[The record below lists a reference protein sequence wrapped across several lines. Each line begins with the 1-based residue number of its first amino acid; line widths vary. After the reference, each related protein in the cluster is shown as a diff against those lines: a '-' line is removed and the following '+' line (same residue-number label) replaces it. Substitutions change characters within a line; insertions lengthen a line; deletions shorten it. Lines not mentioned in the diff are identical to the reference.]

1 MFMEVKMS
9 KNSRGVTRA
18 EGDPRGALATWGR
31 RARGRTPRALFT
43 VTKFEFIR
51 QVKKPS
57 FWATILLI
65 PLMVVGIMAIS
76 ILSSSGKD
84 TTPTLDENTKVAITD
99 EAGILPDGMSIK
111 TNIKK
116 EEGRKKVVDGGLD
129 LYFYIPADF
138 KDTKKVEFYH
148 ISEGLEIFN
157 YDGQAIKGI
166 LNQAVSPKFDELDV
180 VALTGN
186 FEVKDNKLT
195 KTGEESNALGKAI
208 IPFAILVLYFF
219 LVTLFGSR
227 MLMTVVEEKEN
238 RISEMILTSVSTK
251 HLIVG
256 KIFAMLLLA
265 LIQIATLI
273 IPVIVALII
282 YKDNEIVSNIISSI
296 ELDPISVITNL
307 VLFVFSVF
315 LTAGCLTYIG
325 TVTPTAKDASQYI
338 GPVIISVVFPLYFM
352 SAFMATEPN
361 GLVYFLTY
369 FPLSAPT
376 ALMLRSA
383 FGTLTTPELMI
394 GLAEIVVLSI
404 IVIHA
409 TVKNFQK
416 NAINFEMALPKFLR
430 RK

>member
-1 MFMEVKMS
+1 MS
-9 KNSRGVTRA
+9 KN
-18 EGDPRGALATWGR
+18 PLWM
-31 RARGRTPRALFT
+31 

-76 ILSSSGKD
+76 ILTSGGKN

-99 EAGILPDGMSIK
+99 EAGILPDGMPIK

-116 EEGRKKVVDGGLD
+116 EEGRKKVVDGDLD

-166 LNQAVSPKFDELDV
+166 LNQAVSPKFSELDLL
-180 VALTGN
+180 ALTGN
-186 FEVKDNKLT
+186 FEIEDNKLT
-195 KTGEESNALGKAI
+195 STGEESNALGRAI
-208 IPFAILVLYFF
+208 IPFTILVLFFF
-219 LVTLFGSR
+219 LVTLFGGR

-256 KIFAMLLLA
+256 KIFAMLFLG
-265 LIQIATLI
+265 LIQIATLL

-282 YKDNEIVSNIISSI
+282 YKDNEIVSSIVGSI
-296 ELDPISVITNL
+296 EFDPISITTNL
-307 VLFVFSVF
+307 VLFAFSVF

-325 TVTPTAKDASQYI
+325 TIMPSAKDASQFI
-338 GPVIISVVFPLYFM
+338 GPVIIGVVFPLYFM
-352 SAFMATEPN
+352 SAFMASEPS
-361 GLVYFLTY
+361 GIVYFLTY

-376 ALMLRSA
+376 ALMLRTA
-383 FGTLTTPELMI
+383 FGTLTTPEFII
-394 GLAEIVVLSI
+394 GLAEIIILSI
-404 IVIHA
+404 IVIRA
-409 TVKNFQK
+409 TVRSFQK

>member
-1 MFMEVKMS
+1 MS
-9 KNSRGVTRA
+9 KN
-18 EGDPRGALATWGR
+18 PLWM
-31 RARGRTPRALFT
+31 

-76 ILSSSGKD
+76 ILTSGGKN

-99 EAGILPDGMSIK
+99 EAGILPDSMPIK

-116 EEGRKKVVDGGLD
+116 EEGRKKVVDGDLD

-157 YDGQAIKGI
+157 YDGQAVKGI
-166 LNQAVSPKFDELDV
+166 LNQAVSPKFSELDV
-180 VALTGN
+180 IALTGN
-186 FEVKDNKLT
+186 FEVEDNKLT
-195 KTGEESNALGKAI
+195 STGEESNALGRAI
-208 IPFAILVLYFF
+208 IPFTILVLFFF
-219 LVTLFGSR
+219 LVTLFGGR
-227 MLMTVVEEKEN
+227 MLLTVVEEKEN

-256 KIFAMLLLA
+256 KIFAMLLLG
-265 LIQIATLI
+265 LIQIATLL
-273 IPVIVALII
+273 IPVIIALII
-282 YKDNEIVSNIISSI
+282 YRDNEMVSNIVSSI
-296 ELDPISVITNL
+296 EIDPVSIITNL
-307 VLFVFSVF
+307 TLFVFSVF

-325 TVTPTAKDASQYI
+325 TITPTAKDASQFI

-352 SAFMATEPN
+352 SAFMATEPS
-361 GLVYFLTY
+361 GIVYFLTY

-376 ALMLRSA
+376 ALMLRTA
-383 FGTLTTPELMI
+383 FGTLTTPEFLI
-394 GLAEIVVLSI
+394 GLAEIIILSI
-404 IVIHA
+404 IVIRA
-409 TVKNFQK
+409 TVRSFQK

-430 RK
+430 KK

>member
-1 MFMEVKMS
+1 MS
-9 KNSRGVTRA
+9 KN
-18 EGDPRGALATWGR
+18 PLWM
-31 RARGRTPRALFT
+31 

-76 ILSSSGKD
+76 ILTSGGKN

-99 EAGILPDGMSIK
+99 EAGILPDGMPIK

-116 EEGRKKVVDGGLD
+116 EEGRKKVVDGDLD

-166 LNQAVSPKFDELDV
+166 LNQAVSPKFSDLDV
-180 VALTGN
+180 IALTGN
-186 FEVKDNKLT
+186 FEVEDNKLT
-195 KTGEESNALGKAI
+195 STGEESNALGRAI
-208 IPFAILVLYFF
+208 IPFTILVLFFF
-219 LVTLFGSR
+219 LVTLFGGR

-256 KIFAMLLLA
+256 KIFAMLLLG
-265 LIQIATLI
+265 LIQIATLL
-273 IPVIVALII
+273 IPVIIALII
-282 YKDNEIVSNIISSI
+282 YKDNEMVANIVGSI
-296 ELDPISVITNL
+296 EIDPVSIITNL
-307 VLFVFSVF
+307 TLFVFSVF

-325 TVTPTAKDASQYI
+325 TIMPTAKDASQFI
-338 GPVIISVVFPLYFM
+338 GPVIIGVVFPLYFM
-352 SAFMATEPN
+352 SAFMASEPS

-376 ALMLRSA
+376 ALMLRTA
-383 FGTLTTPELMI
+383 FGTLTTPEFLI
-394 GLAEIVVLSI
+394 GLAEIIILSI
-404 IVIHA
+404 IIIRA
-409 TVKNFQK
+409 TVRSFQK

-430 RK
+430 KK

>member
-1 MFMEVKMS
+1 MS
-9 KNSRGVTRA
+9 KN
-18 EGDPRGALATWGR
+18 PLWM
-31 RARGRTPRALFT
+31 

-76 ILSSSGKD
+76 ILTSGGKN

-99 EAGILPDGMSIK
+99 EAGILPDSMPIK

-116 EEGRKKVVDGGLD
+116 EEGRKKVVDGDLD

-166 LNQAVSPKFDELDV
+166 LNQAVSPKFSDLDV
-180 VALTGN
+180 IALTGN
-186 FEVKDNKLT
+186 FEVEDNKLT
-195 KTGEESNALGKAI
+195 STGEESNALGRAI
-208 IPFAILVLYFF
+208 IPFTILVLFFF
-219 LVTLFGSR
+219 LVTLFGGR

-256 KIFAMLLLA
+256 KIFAMLFLG
-265 LIQIATLI
+265 LIQIATLL

-282 YKDNEIVSNIISSI
+282 YRDNEMVSNIVSSI
-296 ELDPISVITNL
+296 EIDPISIITNL
-307 VLFVFSVF
+307 VLFAFSVF

-325 TVTPTAKDASQYI
+325 TIMPSAKDASQFI
-338 GPVIISVVFPLYFM
+338 GPVIIGVVFPLYFM
-352 SAFMATEPN
+352 SAFMASEPS
-361 GLVYFLTY
+361 GIVYFLTY

-376 ALMLRSA
+376 ALMLRTA
-383 FGTLTTPELMI
+383 FGTLTTPEFII
-394 GLAEIVVLSI
+394 GLAEIIILSI
-404 IVIHA
+404 IVIRA
-409 TVKNFQK
+409 TVRSFQK

-430 RK
+430 KK